1 MQQFPTK
8 QVHYHDLGKARA
20 VAGLADRVVW
30 GMQYVMPV
38 NILYTYTQ
46 HYDTATAVNT
56 LTQSEG
62 ISGHSLQL

>member
-1 MQQFPTK
+1 MQC
-8 QVHYHDLGKARA
+8 
-20 VAGLADRVVW
+20 
-30 GMQYVMPV
+30 VMPV

-62 ISGHSLQL
+62 INDNDNEFISKLLTYYE